1 MFLQP
6 FEITPYPTLSP
17 NITLM
22 EEESHSFSSGSI
34 VLCQIFKRKKKDNI
48 KISQVATEHLLLYFY
63 IPFAAL
69 ALHFVLYLIGV
80 AVLLDSC
87 SN

>member
-1 MFLQP
+1 MLMRIMFLQP

-48 KISQVATEHLLLYFY
+48 KIS
-63 IPFAAL
+63 
-69 ALHFVLYLIGV
+69 
-80 AVLLDSC
+80 
-87 SN
+87 